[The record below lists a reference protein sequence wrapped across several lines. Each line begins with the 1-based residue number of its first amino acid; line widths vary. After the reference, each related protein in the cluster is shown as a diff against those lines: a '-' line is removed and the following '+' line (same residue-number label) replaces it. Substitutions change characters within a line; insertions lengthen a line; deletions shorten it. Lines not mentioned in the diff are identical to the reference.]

1 MISSVITNQARA
13 LEVTKAT
20 NCVCDF
26 IVAAS
31 EWARKLDAVPAE
43 ERKKRPLFGIP
54 MSVKECFKV
63 KGARENNCF
72 TGWSIC
78 SDTLWFG

>member
-1 MISSVITNQARA
+1 MIDEIVTDHKARA

-26 IVAAS
+26 IVSAS
-31 EWARKLDAVPAE
+31 EWARELDAVPAE

-54 MSVKECFKV
+54 LSVKECFKV
-63 KGARENNCF
+63 KGISVESR
-72 TGWSIC
+72 
-78 SDTLWFG
+78 